1 MKTKLELYTEWR
13 EDAQTA
19 LEKQELDV
27 RWLIRESLRDKA
39 NEQIL
44 GQIQSAVKDQKR
56 YIAFLD
62 EVIAEQEKEV
72 ASELVKA

>member
-1 MKTKLELYTEWR
+1 MKTRLELYKEWR
-13 EDAQTA
+13 DDAKEA

-27 RWLIRESLRDKA
+27 RWCIRESLRDKA

-44 GQIQSAVKDQKR
+44 GQVQSAVKDQKR

-62 EVIAEQEKEV
+62 EVVAEQEKEL
-72 ASELVKA
+72 AK

>member
-44 GQIQSAVKDQKR
+44 GQMQSAVKDQKR